1 VVNTNDSLPAGAN
14 TVIRNFMPAAS
25 DDRLLF
31 YASKAGGRFAV
42 FTKPLHSGNG
52 QITRIFGDG
61 DAAPGIGGTLWGV
74 VSNFG
79 LINDSEEVAY
89 ATNEVIG
96 ASVYPA
102 SIIFTHKPGVGL
114 QKVAA
119 TGDPAP
125 GAAGGTIASFDSGAF
140 LAPPG
145 RINASGQV
153 AFFASIAG
161 SVGNSS
167 PSGVFIGSAGGGTQ
181 SVARVGDPSPLAG
194 TFVNFQTNLSLND
207 AGQVAF
213 RAISQVTPTVQRPAL
228 FVGSGTTAP
237 AKLLALDDP
246 GPGSSTVDGI
256 PLRFQINNAGQVAW
270 VAGLTSGNQ
279 GVFLGVAGGAQNP
292 VAVTG
297 DPAPGSG
304 GGVFS
309 RFREP
314 NIELNNSGQVAFWAE
329 ISGVPATSGYFLGSA
344 TAPPLVR
351 LLEGQPLPGGGTAG
365 FLSPGLNNFIGET
378 FALTDAGEL
387 CMHIINVT
395 GAPTLS
401 RQVIADANGVLREFV
416 TTGDKAKGT
425 GSSLGFVFASTG
437 SNSNGA
443 FFASVLL
450 VDGPARSGILWD
462 R

>member
-1 VVNTNDSLPAGAN
+1 
-14 TVIRNFMPAAS
+14 
-25 DDRLLF
+25 
-31 YASKAGGRFAV
+31 
-42 FTKPLHSGNG
+42 
-52 QITRIFGDG
+52 
-61 DAAPGIGGTLWGV
+61 
-74 VSNFG
+74 
-79 LINDSEEVAY
+79 
-89 ATNEVIG
+89 
-96 ASVYPA
+96 
-102 SIIFTHKPGVGL
+102 
-114 QKVAA
+114 
-119 TGDPAP
+119 
-125 GAAGGTIASFDSGAF
+125 
-140 LAPPG
+140 
-145 RINASGQV
+145 
-153 AFFASIAG
+153 
-161 SVGNSS
+161 
-167 PSGVFIGSAGGGTQ
+167 
-181 SVARVGDPSPLAG
+181 VARVGDPSPLAG

-329 ISGVPATSGYFLGSA
+329 ISGAPATSGYFLGSA